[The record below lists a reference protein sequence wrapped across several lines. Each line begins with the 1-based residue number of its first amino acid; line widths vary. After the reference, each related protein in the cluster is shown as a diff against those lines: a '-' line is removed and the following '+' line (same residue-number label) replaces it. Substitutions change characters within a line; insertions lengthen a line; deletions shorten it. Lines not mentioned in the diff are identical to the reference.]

1 MQKTNYIL
9 SFIILSWFFLL
20 SSAFSKD
27 PADFQIA
34 SSPNPVGSGA
44 RAIGMGGA
52 FIGVADDATAAF
64 WNPGGLVQLKKP
76 EISGVGNWF
85 HRIEDNTFWEYPESN
100 GSQSVTSEDIN
111 YLSIVYPF
119 NIYDR
124 SMVISLNYQ
133 HLYDFTR
140 EWNYSV
146 THINQGDA
154 NMLNTIRNIDYQQDG
169 MLSAVGLAYCVQIT
183 RNISFGFTLNIWD
196 DNISSNT
203 WDQNIH
209 LTEIHKINSDIM
221 LSSEYIT
228 RQKYSFSGF
237 NSNIGMLW
245 NVNDKLS
252 IGLVCKTPFKA
263 DLSHEIIRES

>member
-20 SSAFSKD
+20 SSAFSREIQ
-27 PADFQIA
+27 PAFQIA

-52 FIGVADDATAAF
+52 FTGIADDATS

-76 EISGVGNWF
+76 EVSIVGNWF
-85 HRIEDNTFWEYPESN
+85 HPESN

-124 SMVISLNYQ
+124 NMVISLNYQ
-133 HLYDFTR
+133 HLYNFKR
-140 EWNYSV
+140 KWNYPA
-146 THINQGDA
+146 TYINRAGA
-154 NMLNTIRNIDYQQDG
+154 NVLTSKRNIDYQQDG

-203 WDQNIH
+203 WDQNMH

-221 LSSEYIT
+221 LSSEYTT